1 LHNTKNRRPENRR
14 MVANPKKEVEEE
26 FLEGRKQFSLEQ
38 GEALLKKAANLG
50 RVAIL
55 PESWAKI

>member
-1 LHNTKNRRPENRR
+1 